1 MTQNISTLYFSLGN
15 SLCNF
20 LTERL
25 LANKDL
31 AQKMYNY
38 FDDIEEIKRCN
49 FSSIEIVLSSLCSYK
64 IPDNITVA
72 EDEVIKTT
80 LKKISSFIDEY
91 HYYTKQK
98 DIIRKYELLCSFL
111 SENNQKEFSEYAFY
125 TELALEKTSIT
136 DLYNKTL
143 YFIKQKEAKKK
154 EKKEQYII
162 LEDNI

>member
-1 MTQNISTLYFSLGN
+1 MP
-15 SLCNF
+15 
-20 LTERL
+20 
-25 LANKDL
+25 
-31 AQKMYNY
+31 
-38 FDDIEEIKRCN
+38 
-49 FSSIEIVLSSLCSYK
+49 LSAYI

-136 DLYNKTL
+136 DLYNKAL

-162 LEDNI
+162 LEDKIINVTSLLFNILFTLVSATFAVPFLSSWQ